1 MRVLSRKLATFRGID
16 MAGSPFGSDVLGNPL
31 LATLAPDQQ
40 QNLIQLQQRQMLGQ
54 ALLSQGMQPLD
65 APNATAGG
73 VAFRQSPL
81 NGIANLAKSYLGE
94 RMSMDAAGQQARMM
108 GQMLSGL
115 YGSDAPQAGAQ
126 PQQGAPA
133 SGLDAGGMR
142 AGQAGRGVQAY
153 PVPGGGAPTGP
164 QLGAALAGNGA
175 AVTTMPGP
183 LTLPGHTARESMML
197 SAFSPQAYAAALG
210 ASLTPTDA
218 TKMAI
223 AAGQDPRQAN
233 AGAIAKA
240 NYIAPVSARPGG
252 ALTMPDGSMRYV
264 LPAPQA
270 GGMWA
275 TNPDGTLA
283 RDQAGQPYQV
293 AIPGAPSITGGMAY
307 AKTAGEGAALQ
318 YAGVD
323 EQGNPLPVTNRTAA
337 ATQGAPGAPLP
348 LRNNNPGAVS
358 PGGAVASYP
367 DMQTGLAKMDANLAS
382 YAGQPG
388 TGTLSGVITKWV
400 GSPPNAPAYIKDVS
414 TRLGISPDTPVDLTN
429 PAQRQAIGTAIM
441 LHENGPTAVFA
452 GQPQASTRGASVASG
467 GPVFAAAPQGATAA
481 ANTLATNNANSY
493 KSLTDMA
500 STSADRANTLDNML
514 ALAQGTTQYGPG
526 WSGRLD
532 RIAEINK
539 NLPSN
544 LQLGNDNVA
553 NAQVL
558 QKYMSNLAQQYQKAL
573 GGTGSDLQL
582 STVLKGTPTPDMMNK
597 AMVEVIPKLK
607 AQELAL
613 QAKANAADQWVAQN
627 GNNPS
632 NLNQFE
638 SLWRKNYDPRIYQM
652 QQMEPTARARFLATQ
667 PDAQALRGKAQTAFQ
682 NGWVQ

>member
-1 MRVLSRKLATFRGID
+1 
-16 MAGSPFGSDVLGNPL
+16 MAGSPFGSDLLSNPL

-81 NGIANLAKSYLGE
+81 NGIANLAKSYLGAT
-94 RMSMDAAGQQARMM
+94 MSRDAAGQQAQLMA
-108 GQMLSGL
+108 QM
-115 YGSDAPQAGAQ
+115 YGNAFGAGPQGAAQ
-126 PQQGAPA
+126 PQQGTAAP
-133 SGLDAGGMR
+133 STDAGGMTG
-142 AGQAGRGVQAY
+142 GQSGPGVQSY
-153 PVPGGGAPTGP
+153 PVPGIGAPTGP
-164 QLGAALAGNGA
+164 QLGAALAGASPAIA
-175 AVTTMPGP
+175 AHGGP
-183 LTLPGHTARESMML
+183 LTLPGKTPAESMQIF
-197 SAFSPQAYAAALG
+197 ATVGPQAYGQMLANWG
-210 ASLTPTDA
+210 APTDA
-218 TKMAI
+218 TKMAN
-223 AAGQDPRQAN
+223 AAGIDPAQAN
-233 AGAIAKA
+233 AGALFKA
-240 NYIAPVSARPGG
+240 NYVPPVSGRPGG
-252 ALTMPDGSMRYV
+252 YMKDPVTGQLTW
-264 LPAPQA
+264 LPTVPAGAVPQFNANGQFTGVAP
-270 GGMWA
+270 M
-275 TNPDGTLA
+275 
-283 RDQAGQPYQV
+283 
-293 AIPGAPSITGGMAY
+293 PGAAEVAQGQAY
-307 AKTAGEGAALQ
+307 AHAAGEGSALP

-323 EQGNPLPVTNRTAA
+323 AQGNPLPVTNRTAA
-337 ATQGAPGAPLP
+337 ATQGAGGAPAAPLP

-441 LHENGPTAVFA
+441 LHENGPAAVFA

-652 QQMEPTARARFLATQ
+652 QQMTPPERQAFLKTQ
-667 PDAQALRGKAQTAFQ
+667 PDAANLRTKTAAALQ